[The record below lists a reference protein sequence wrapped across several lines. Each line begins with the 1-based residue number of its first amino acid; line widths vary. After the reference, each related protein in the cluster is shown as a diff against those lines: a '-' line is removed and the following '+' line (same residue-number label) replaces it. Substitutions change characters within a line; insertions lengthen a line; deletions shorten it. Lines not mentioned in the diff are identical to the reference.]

1 MIMGK
6 TISETPMIS
15 IIIPA
20 RDEEEAIVRC
30 LNETIA
36 VMDGAGFG
44 YELIVVDDGSR
55 DHTYEVAEEM
65 ARKFGKVKVLRCD
78 LNLGKGYAVKRGFSQ
93 ASGSLV
99 MYMDADLSIHPKQ
112 IPTFVSRVKDADIV
126 VGSKRHPQS
135 QITYPL
141 HRRFLSRCFNLLV
154 RAMFKLR
161 VSDTQAGFKLF
172 RREVLEEVLPR
183 VLVKRY
189 AFDVELLVNAR
200 KRGYRIVE
208 APIVVQHGERERV
221 TIRDVFHMAIDLLA
235 IFYRLHLTKT
245 YE

>member
-1 MIMGK
+1 MGK
-6 TISETPMIS
+6 TISEIPMIS
-15 IIIPA
+15 VIIPA
-20 RDEEEAIVRC
+20 RDEEEAIARC
-30 LNETIA
+30 LNETMA
-36 VMDGAGFG
+36 VLDGLGFG

-55 DHTYEVAEEM
+55 DRTHEFAEEM

-78 LNLGKGYAVKRGFSQ
+78 RNLGKGYAVKKGFSQ
-93 ASGSLV
+93 ASGNLV
-99 MYMDADLSIHPKQ
+99 MYMDVDLSIHPSG
-112 IPTFVSRVKDADIV
+112 IPTLIHRMKDADVV

-183 VLVKRY
+183 LLVKRY
-189 AFDVELLVNAR
+189 AFDVELLVNAD
-200 KRGYRIVE
+200 KRGYRMVE
-208 APIVVQHGERERV
+208 APIIVRHGERERM
-221 TIRDVFHMAIDLLA
+221 TIREIFHMAIDLLA
-235 IFYRLHLTKT
+235 IFYRLHFTKT